1 MEIKVIAS
9 GSAGNC
15 YQISDGVTSL
25 LLDAGVR
32 FADVQ
37 KALDFNTR
45 SVRGCL
51 VSHIHSDHAKAAKEM
66 ASRGIYVY
74 STRETAIA
82 LDCRA
87 RVIKPMRIIGIN
99 TLNVLAFDVVHDE
112 PCVGFQIDS
121 LSTGERLLYITDA
134 GALKYKFKG
143 ITHLLLETNH
153 SIDIL
158 NQRVKDKLL
167 SRNLAQRIADNH
179 MSIERAEKYLRE
191 GYIDTSKIE
200 KICLIHM
207 SNGNSNAADFVS
219 RVQKLV
225 PQAEVVAW

>member
-1 MEIKVIAS
+1 M
-9 GSAGNC
+9 
-15 YQISDGVTSL
+15 
-25 LLDAGVR
+25 
-32 FADVQ
+32 
-37 KALDFNTR
+37 
-45 SVRGCL
+45 
-51 VSHIHSDHAKAAKEM
+51 
-66 ASRGIYVY
+66 
-74 STRETAIA
+74 
-82 LDCRA
+82 
-87 RVIKPMRIIGIN
+87 
-99 TLNVLAFDVVHDE
+99 
-112 PCVGFQIDS
+112 
-121 LSTGERLLYITDA
+121 
-134 GALKYKFKG
+134 KYKFKG

-158 NQRVKDKLL
+158 NQRVKAKLL

-207 SNGNSNAADFVS
+207 SNDNSNAADFVS